1 MRFLKD
7 IISKKR
13 DADAGDTRPEMSI
26 ETLQADLDHSGLDR
40 SLRDPAL
47 AWSEKAGLRP
57 VGEGGPEPEEVPGH
71 DGEPQGEDADS
82 DRRAVSRD
90 LDWDDDIGDA
100 GDAELREAFDAPRA
114 RRQTRPVSGDDV
126 DETDD
131 GFDEFED
138 DEFEDDEFD
147 ELDPEEEQAIRD
159 NAVLVDEIR
168 DAIAAVRHIETEE
181 PKAKAVRDAKARS
194 TWEDDEV
201 FGRKA
206 IARDR
211 LARLGDHGD
220 DERILEE
227 TNHKMY
233 DDDAATRRRQAMA
246 HLKAAAAA
254 TKADRVLKKVVGRD
268 PAMDPDQQVQYREDL
283 ANVVRQRG
291 PRSEPISRPL
301 SRPRTRPHSVATT
314 GQETSN
320 TAETKQ
326 AAADP
331 MTHDQLRE
339 AFSGPV
345 EAARTTGPKLEAVSE
360 TPEPA
365 EAKMDVEKIDL
376 KTALERQKAILK
388 AEREALEAEIA
399 AEGADK
405 PSTTPAPA
413 LRLNPTPVE
422 EPEEAEPEME
432 AEAAQIG
439 EIAEHAE
446 HAEDAVDAEA
456 DEPSDAFD
464 EWDDGLAEYDA
475 EDDDEEESVLAE
487 EPALEEALA
496 EEEDEDLSV
505 ADDHVEAAVRE
516 LALDMSEDSVDHSE
530 EVVETAIP
538 EAAAAAPSRKAG
550 RVKTRLLGFQAKN
563 ESRDVFAGKAAT
575 GAGPVRFPVGWL
587 VITQGEGF
595 GHSFSILSGVSK
607 IGRGDDQA
615 VQLDFGDTAIS
626 RDNHAAI
633 AYDEELNQFFL
644 GHGGKSN
651 VVRLNG
657 TPVLSTEELFD
668 GDEIRIGETT
678 LKFIALCSE
687 EFTWAENS
695 GDDTDHARSA

>member
-7 IISKKR
+7 IIAKKR
-13 DADAGDTRPEMSI
+13 DAETGDTQPEMSI

-47 AWSEKAGLRP
+47 AWSEKAGLRS
-57 VGEGGPEPEEVPGH
+57 VDENGPELEEVPGH
-71 DGEPQGEDADS
+71 VGESEPEDTAP

-114 RRQTRPVSGDDV
+114 RRQTRPVADDDV
-126 DETDD
+126 DGSD
-131 GFDEFED
+131 DEFEELED
-138 DEFEDDEFD
+138 DEFEDEFD
-147 ELDPEEEQAIRD
+147 ELDPEEEKAIRD

-181 PKAKAVRDAKARS
+181 PKAKAVREAKTQS
-194 TWEDDEV
+194 TWENDEV

-211 LARLGDHGD
+211 LARLGDDGD
-220 DERILEE
+220 DDRILEE

-254 TKADRVLKKVVGRD
+254 TKADRVLKRVVGRD
-268 PAMDPDQQVQYREDL
+268 PAMDPDHQVQYREDL

-301 SRPRTRPHSVATT
+301 SRPRTRPLSVATT
-314 GQETSN
+314 APEISKA
-320 TAETKQ
+320 AETEQ
-326 AAADP
+326 APVDP

-339 AFSGPV
+339 AFSKPV
-345 EAARTTGPKLEAVSE
+345 AAPQAPQPKSEAVSE
-360 TPEPA
+360 NLEPA

-399 AEGADK
+399 AESADK
-405 PSTTPAPA
+405 PSTAAAPA
-413 LRLNPTPVE
+413 LRLKSTPAEDSAPVE
-422 EPEEAEPEME
+422 DFEPEME
-432 AEAAQIG
+432 AEPAEVG
-439 EIAEHAE
+439 EMPEHS
-446 HAEDAVDAEA
+446 EDDVDART
-456 DEPSDAFD
+456 DENSDGFD
-464 EWDDGLAEYDA
+464 DWDDGLDEF
-475 EDDDEEESVLAE
+475 DDEEEEDADSTLAE
-487 EPALEEALA
+487 ERTPEDARAETDEE
-496 EEEDEDLSV
+496 LSV
-505 ADDHVEAAVRE
+505 ADEHVEEAVRE
-516 LALDMSEDSVDHSE
+516 LDLALSENADEHRE
-530 EVVETAIP
+530 EVVESAMP
-538 EAAAAAPSRKAG
+538 QAAAAAPPRKAG